1 MQKEREV
8 ITVQNK
14 NWKVGD
20 LSKLTGL
27 TIRTLHHY
35 DEIGLLCP
43 SFRNDAG
50 HRLYSEGDIIKL
62 QQIMSLKQLD
72 FSLDEIKKF
81 LENPRYNP
89 VDVIEMQLKRLDEEI
104 SLKVQLRSELNE
116 LLEVFNSWQRPTLDQ
131 FINSIELIRNQK
143 KYFTKEQQLKLK
155 KQYDKLNKKNGSEV
169 LNSWGDIISSFQ
181 AEMEKGTPIYDI
193 KVVKL
198 AKQWQEGINLFT
210 GGDSEIV
217 HSAERYYMDN
227 PQAAKVNGMSSE
239 LYEYIKK
246 ALIIIKEE

>member
-1 MQKEREV
+1 MQD
-8 ITVQNK
+8 K
-14 NWKVGD
+14 NWKVGE

-35 DEIGLLCP
+35 DEIGLLSP

-72 FSLDEIKKF
+72 FSLDEIKQF
-81 LENPRYNP
+81 LENPKYNP
-89 VDVIEMQLKRLDEEI
+89 IDVIEMQLKRLEEEI
-104 SLKVQLRSELNE
+104 RLKDQLRSELSE
-116 LLEVFNSWQRPTLDQ
+116 LLDVFKSWQRPSLVQ

-155 KQYDKLNKKNGSEV
+155 KQYDILNQNNGSETFE
-169 LNSWGDIISSFQ
+169 SWSNIISSFQ
-181 AEMEKGTPIYDI
+181 AEMDNGTPVDDV
-193 KVVKL
+193 KVIKL
-198 AKQWQEGINLFT
+198 AKQWQEGINFFT
-210 GGDSEIV
+210 GGDSEII
-217 HSAERYYMDN
+217 HSAELYYMDN
-227 PQAAKVNGMSSE
+227 PQAAKGNGMSSE

-246 ALIIIKEE
+246 ALANIEG

>member
-1 MQKEREV
+1 MKM
-8 ITVQNK
+8 QNK

-50 HRLYSEGDIIKL
+50 HRFYSEGDIIKL
-62 QQIMSLKQLD
+62 HQIMSLKQLE
-72 FSLDEIKKF
+72 FSLDEIKAF
-81 LENPRYNP
+81 LENPKYNP
-89 VDVIEMQLKRLDEEI
+89 IDVIEMQLKRLDEEI
-104 SLKVQLRSELNE
+104 SLKKQLRSDLNE
-116 LLEVFNSWQRPTLDQ
+116 LLEVFNSWQRPSLDQ

-143 KYFTKEQQLKLK
+143 KYFTKEQQIKLK
-155 KQYDKLNKKNGSEV
+155 KQYDKLNQNNSSDI
-169 LNSWGDIISSFQ
+169 LNSWSNIISSFQ
-181 AEMEKGTPIYDI
+181 AEMENGTPIDDL
-193 KVVKL
+193 KVIKL

-210 GGDSEIV
+210 GGDSEIIN
-217 HSAERYYMDN
+217 SAERYYMDN
-227 PQAAKVNGMSSE
+227 PQAAKGSGMSGE

-246 ALIIIKEE
+246 ALANIES

>member
-1 MQKEREV
+1 MN
-8 ITVQNK
+8 NK

-43 SFRNDAG
+43 RFRNDAG

-72 FSLDEIKKF
+72 FSLEEIKKF
-81 LENPRYNP
+81 LENPKYNP
-89 VDVIEMQLKRLDEEI
+89 VDVIEMQLKKLEEEI
-104 SLKVQLRSELNE
+104 RLKEQLRSELNE
-116 LLEVFNSWQRPTLDQ
+116 LLDVFKSWQIPSLEQ
-131 FINSIELIRNQK
+131 FINSIELIKNQK
-143 KYFTKEQQLKLK
+143 KYFTKEQRLKLK
-155 KQYDKLNKKNGSEV
+155 KQYDKLSQNNGNEI
-169 LNSWGDIISSFQ
+169 LNNWSNIISSFQ
-181 AEMEKGTPIYDI
+181 VEMDKGTPIDDI
-193 KVVKL
+193 KVIKL
-198 AKQWQEGINLFT
+198 AEQWKEGINFFT
-210 GGDSEIV
+210 GGDYEII

-227 PQAAKVNGMSSE
+227 PQAAKGNGMSGE

-246 ALIIIKEE
+246 ALVNIG